1 MSTMLILAKK
11 ITWFF
16 LYVVLWCGVN
26 WHFLENT
33 SYSKDVHFS
42 HYAFNTIWS
51 FLRLKEC
58 PTMRGAGLASY
69 AINDFITDLITDVA
83 CDFFLSVFFL
93 RRPPSGSA
101 FSLSVSSF
109 YALVDFM
116 LSVRIWRMLRMRPTS
131 QTLLARERA
140 KSNYTVRFPRIKYSR
155 YTVTRIHFSTFW
167 SEHSVRSETKL
178 SKWNWRN
185 LSLKKE

>member
-1 MSTMLILAKK
+1 VPHNARGGTRLVRHK
-11 ITWFF
+11 WF
-16 LYVVLWCGVN
+16 YN
-26 WHFLENT
+26 R
-33 SYSKDVHFS
+33 
-42 HYAFNTIWS
+42 FNY
-51 FLRLKEC
+51 RC
-58 PTMRGAGLASY
+58 CVR
-69 AINDFITDLITDVA
+69 
-83 CDFFLSVFFL
+83 FFLSVFFL

-101 FSLSVSSF
+101 FSLSLSSF